1 MSHFIDGRGATGNWM
16 SYVNC
21 ARYSGEQ
28 NLVVV
33 QEGENIYY
41 EVCKDIPMGTELLVW
56 YGDMYTQFMGIPV
69 TLQKL
74 EESGNIPIEPES
86 KCTYQ

>member
-1 MSHFIDGRGATGNWM
+1 M

-33 QEGENIYY
+33 QDGDSIYY
-41 EVCKDIPMGTELLVW
+41 ELCKDIPMGTELLVW
-56 YGDMYTQFMGIPV
+56 YGEMYTQFMGIPV
-69 TLQKL
+69 TLQRVEDCGGL
-74 EESGNIPIEPES
+74 PAEPES
-86 KCTYQ
+86 KLPPPASPMYHNAI